1 MEDRPPSSG
10 ARGPPPPSPNSLPN
24 REGRRSPFWRA
35 HTSPLRGL
43 GPRIRL
49 PRPGEGFDWLQ
60 KSAGNPPRPGGAAR
74 DGESH
79 RERRCAHRLP
89 PPALLPTAR
98 LGPAAW
104 GILALTLPLPSS
116 PPEEGFIPELLCLY
130 LSGLA
135 GTLGCV
141 CSRTFDSALQGKG
154 ELTTRR
160 GAREDHFLQIGRQEA
175 SFQKHQVFSVP
186 PHPLD
191 TPPPGKVCER
201 PGPRAGKRP
210 PRVPAPRRPSPR
222 RPSLPGRAHRAA
234 PAHARFSAVCHL
246 VDLKQ
251 FVT

>member
-1 MEDRPPSSG
+1 MGFTHGNSRALYFSGKKGCTWATCCTPLAPRVLPDRPGHLTAPGRPQLPASSAHLTRLSG
-10 ARGPPPPSPNSLPN
+10 HENLSL
-24 REGRRSPFWRA
+24 
-35 HTSPLRGL
+35 
-43 GPRIRL
+43 
-49 PRPGEGFDWLQ
+49 Q
-60 KSAGNPPRPGGAAR
+60 
-74 DGESH
+74 
-79 RERRCAHRLP
+79 
-89 PPALLPTAR
+89 
-98 LGPAAW
+98 
-104 GILALTLPLPSS
+104 
-116 PPEEGFIPELLCLY
+116 EEGFIPELLCLY

-210 PRVPAPRRPSPR
+210 PRVPAPRWPSPR